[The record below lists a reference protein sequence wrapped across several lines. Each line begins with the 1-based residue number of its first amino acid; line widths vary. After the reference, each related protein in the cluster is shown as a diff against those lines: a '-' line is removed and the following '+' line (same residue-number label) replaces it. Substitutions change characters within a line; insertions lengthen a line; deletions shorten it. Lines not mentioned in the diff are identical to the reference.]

1 MHEAVPADRLE
12 ERAVEIADLI
22 SDDNLENYAFTKR
35 ALQAPALRDIAQLS
49 DELDERLPAHMT
61 SEASQRAQRTY
72 WEQLKGRPA
81 DW

>member
-1 MHEAVPADRLE
+1 
-12 ERAVEIADLI
+12 
-22 SDDNLENYAFTKR
+22 
-35 ALQAPALRDIAQLS
+35 
-49 DELDERLPAHMT
+49 MT